1 MADTFP
7 QQDMPVLMVTNNIK
21 NWTSLPQQNQNIN
34 QTTNSY
40 NIYQRNQIKT
50 LSNNLYDFPHT

>member
-1 MADTFP
+1 
-7 QQDMPVLMVTNNIK
+7 MPVLMVTNNIK

-40 NIYQRNQIKT
+40 NIYQLNQIKT
-50 LSNNLYDFPHT
+50 LSKNLYDFPHT